1 MTDTLTPDR
10 RSWNMSRI
18 RGKDT
23 RPELALRS
31 LLHRSGY
38 RFRLH
43 DRSLP
48 GRPDI
53 VMPKYRTAIFV
64 NGCFWHR
71 HQDCRLAYTPGSRT
85 EFWAGKFAATVERD
99 SRNAEA
105 LKRLGWKV
113 ITVWE
118 CELRAAPADVLEE
131 VTAHLR
137 EAA

>member
-43 DRSLP
+43 DGSLP

-71 HQDCRLAYTPGSRT
+71 HQDCRLAYTPVSRT
-85 EFWAGKFAATVERD
+85 EFWVGKFAATVERD

-113 ITVWE
+113 LIVWE
-118 CELRAAPADVLEE
+118 CELRNSPVKVLEE